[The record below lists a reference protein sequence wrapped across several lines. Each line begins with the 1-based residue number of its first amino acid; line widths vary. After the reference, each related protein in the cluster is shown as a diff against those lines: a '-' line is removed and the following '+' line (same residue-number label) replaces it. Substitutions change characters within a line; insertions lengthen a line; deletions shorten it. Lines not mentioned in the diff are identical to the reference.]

1 MTSLFK
7 KKKEGNE
14 RKGETGRKEARD
26 GEGESVCVGRLP
38 WHMTSRN
45 VLPGVSMYNL
55 FLFLNREFS
64 ELNVF
69 QF

>member
-26 GEGESVCVGRLP
+26 GEGESVCVLVGCIGTCSLE
-38 WHMTSRN
+38 MFF
-45 VLPGVSMYNL
+45 LVSQCITY
-55 FLFLNREFS
+55 F
-64 ELNVF
+64 
-69 QF
+69 